1 MLWIGWVVAVGAAA
15 AAYWLWRQLVA
26 ERAHA
31 GELLYAK
38 IEAEDALEALQG
50 NHATQA
56 DSNTALL
63 GAAAQIEAPLA
74 AARLHLDGVGA
85 QLADYRDKVR
95 QFDAAVQYCLQPVEL
110 IFGADKATLDELVH
124 HVEGAR
130 RKLFEARTALMQ
142 STLHADAGA
151 LERGLAA
158 LQELNGHAGELATTL
173 AAASTV
179 DGAAPPGPALAAY

>member
-1 MLWIGWVVAVGAAA
+1 MLWIGWVVAVAAAA

-31 GELLYAK
+31 SELLYAK

-50 NHATQA
+50 NHATQTDA
-56 DSNTALL
+56 NAALL
-63 GAAAQIEAPLA
+63 GAAAQIEAPLT
-74 AARLHLDGVGA
+74 AARQHLDDVGA

-95 QFDAAVQYCLQPVEL
+95 QFDAAVQYCLQPVEM
-110 IFGADKATLDELVH
+110 IFGADKATLDELVQ

-130 RKLFEARTALMQ
+130 RKLFEARNALVQ
-142 STLHADAGA
+142 SALHADAGA

-158 LQELNGHAGELATTL
+158 LRELHGHARELATTT
-173 AAASTV
+173 ASTGG
-179 DGAAPPGPALAAY
+179 GAPLPGPALAAF